1 MMCELIELVQ
11 VPIIV
16 HQTLFVRKLLAR
28 FGFNGIN
35 LGLPLHLRIFVSTT
49 TLWFPQRFDGFRE
62 EFKFKNTNR
71 NATNCL
77 PGSVLHPECILECGR
92 AFSWLFSTRKKCP
105 NQISLENVVYNP
117 AIKGKSAS
125 IRGSSARQ
133 YNHLLI
139 GSRKLRALLYF
150 PDKVR

>member
-28 FGFNGIN
+28 FGFNLTFEN
-35 LGLPLHLRIFVSTT
+35 LRVDNNPVVSSAIRWLPGRIQIQKHKS
-49 TLWFPQRFDGFRE
+49 
-62 EFKFKNTNR
+62 KC
-71 NATNCL
+71 TNCL